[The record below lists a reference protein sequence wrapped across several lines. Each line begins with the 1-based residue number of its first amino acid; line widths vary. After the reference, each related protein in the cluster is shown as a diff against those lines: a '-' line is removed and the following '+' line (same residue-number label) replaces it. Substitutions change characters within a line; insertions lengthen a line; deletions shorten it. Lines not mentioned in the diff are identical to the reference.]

1 MVSSAALDRPELR
14 IHPRRDLAV
23 RLGISTESLS
33 ETIRVA
39 TIGDVGQALA
49 KFNAGDRL
57 IPVRVL
63 LDESARADRQVLE
76 QLKVPT
82 PRGGGVPLLAISDIQ
97 LGQGP
102 IAISDSTASARPR
115 SRPTWWATRC

>member
-1 MVSSAALDRPELR
+1 MSCRRLRSIGPELR

-39 TIGDVGQALA
+39 TIGDVAPALA

-57 IPVRVL
+57 VPIRVL
-63 LDESARADRQVLE
+63 LEERARADRQVLE

-82 PRGGGVPLLAISDIQ
+82 PRGGGVPLPAVSDIE

-102 IAISDSTASARPR
+102 INIHSL
-115 SRPTWWATRC
+115 